1 MKRLL
6 VLVLVLSLML
16 GMASVGLADAAGDP
30 KVTLVYAEVNPEDSL
45 MGKTAKVFKEKV
57 EELTGGSV
65 TIDLQASGVLG
76 AENDVLDA
84 MIGGTGAIDIA
95 RISAFSLTNYGAKKT
110 SLLSVPYTFES
121 RAHFW
126 KFASSDLGATFLSE
140 PAEVGLGITGLFYVE
155 EGFRHFFFSKEVAGM
170 ADLAGRKIRVSN
182 DPTMNGMVEGLG
194 ASPTVVAFG
203 ELYTAL
209 SSGVVDGAE
218 QPIANYQSNKFYEVA
233 PYMILDGHTLGCG
246 EVIITEAALAK
257 LTDNQK
263 AAVTEACKVAREFNA
278 GLSEENELKCLE
290 EMKANNVTFVEVAN
304 VQEWKDACAKVI
316 ATCTEGLETEYQA
329 ICDLAK

>member
-1 MKRLL
+1 MKKLL
-6 VLVLVLSLML
+6 VLVLVLTLML
-16 GMASVGLADAAGDP
+16 CTASAGLASAASDP
-30 KVTLVYAEVNPEDSL
+30 KVTLVYAEVNPEESL

-84 MIGGTGAIDIA
+84 MIGGTGSIDIA

-110 SLLSVPYTFES
+110 ALLSVPYTFES

-126 KFASSDLGATFLSE
+126 KFAASDLGAQFLSE
-140 PAEVGLGITGLFYVE
+140 PAGLGLGITGLFYVE

-170 ADLAGRKIRVSN
+170 ADLKGKKIRVSS
-182 DPTMNGMVEGLG
+182 DPTMTGMVDGLG

-263 AAVTEACKVAREFNA
+263 AAVTEACKAAREFNA
-278 GLSEENELKCLE
+278 GLSEENEKKCLE
-290 EMKANNVTFVEVAN
+290 EMKANNVKFIEVSN
-304 VQEWKDACAKVI
+304 IQEWKDACVKVI
-316 ATCTEGLETEYQA
+316 ATCTAGLETEYQA
-329 ICDLAK
+329 ICSLAK